1 LKKNHLLIVDDHP
14 MVQEG
19 LVSLL
24 SNHKRIGQIS
34 TADCGKNALQL
45 LSRENIDL
53 VFLDINLP
61 DTNGIDLCYKITKE
75 YENTKVVAVSSF
87 NNKSFFKKI
96 IDNGGKGYLLKNST
110 SDEIVHAVDQ
120 ILDGKIYFSID
131 VEKEQKKDK
140 ILLTRREIDILEQI
154 TEGLSNQQ
162 IADKLF
168 ISVHTVNTHRKTI
181 LAKFEANNTVML
193 LKKAREMGYLL

>member
-1 LKKNHLLIVDDHP
+1 MKKNHLLIVDDHP

-24 SNHKRIGQIS
+24 SNHQRIGQIS

-45 LSRENIDL
+45 LARENIDL

-61 DTNGIDLCYKITKE
+61 DTNGIDLCYKITKQ

-96 IDNGGKGYLLKNST
+96 RSRKEYEPYRHLVGSFLA
-110 SDEIVHAVDQ
+110 SDE
-120 ILDGKIYFSID
+120 S
-131 VEKEQKKDK
+131 E
-140 ILLTRREIDILEQI
+140 
-154 TEGLSNQQ
+154 N
-162 IADKLF
+162 
-168 ISVHTVNTHRKTI
+168 
-181 LAKFEANNTVML
+181 
-193 LKKAREMGYLL
+193 